1 MLPCDWVRRHEE
13 TVMFGKGVHQ
23 EEEALLRDIVRSINK
38 KIDYTAREGEGS
50 RFTLRLKLPGH
61 EIDVF
66 LDLEHL
72 KSAKSDMVK
81 RHQVRQKIKARYDHL
96 DKSRYGADIL
106 GLKSAKLLRAS
117 PKPEPSVLQRGFARS
132 PRR

>member
-1 MLPCDWVRRHEE
+1 
-13 TVMFGKGVHQ
+13 MFGKGVHQ

-50 RFTLRLKLPGH
+50 RFTLHLKLRSH
-61 EIDVF
+61 ETDVS
-66 LDLEHL
+66 LNLGDLEI
-72 KSAKSDMVK
+72 ARNDMAR

-106 GLKSAKLLRAS
+106 ELKSAKLLRAS
-117 PKPEPSVLQRGFARS
+117 PKPEPSSQQRGFRRS